1 MKFWRLAFGSAFR
14 STTLHLLAVSA
25 GNRLRLANAEILYVS
40 LNVAKVVAGGFM
52 LMGRLAVEARLVGV
66 GVMLGRH
73 FISSLFILSLLSI
86 YVVIWA
92 IDGVGRIF

>member
-40 LNVAKVVAGGFM
+40 LNVAKGSCWRVHVDGALGG
-52 LMGRLAVEARLVGV
+52 GSASCWRRCHVGQTF
-66 GVMLGRH
+66 H
-73 FISSLFILSLLSI
+73 FILVYSFPFVNLCSGLG
-86 YVVIWA
+86 Y
-92 IDGVGRIF
+92 